1 MSKCRASCIEANE
14 RKRSRLSCRWLT
26 ACVQK
31 GAKMS
36 VQKLLRV
43 EAYLALNEWE
53 LIKWELISAEKRKRK
68 RRQRETVLVSRPL
81 RSLYQEINTICS
93 NKGQF
98 SRTCW
103 HRLSAETL
111 WFSSRP
117 PRIDHFRK
125 FRLESQLVF
134 TEEWKDGYLCCQR
147 SESNNPK
154 PVVCSLSIITPF
166 AFQRRGW
173 FLSCQHGRDRRAE

>member
-117 PRIDHFRK
+117 PRIATIFESFVWNLSSSSQRNEKMAISVVKDPNRITRNRLFVHFR
-125 FRLESQLVF
+125 S
-134 TEEWKDGYLCCQR
+134 
-147 SESNNPK
+147 
-154 PVVCSLSIITPF
+154 
-166 AFQRRGW
+166 
-173 FLSCQHGRDRRAE
+173 